1 MLSFSVRLFEE
12 INLIGEGSHSLLR
25 KKPEWPMFETDRMKP
40 SATIIRG
47 QNSSAISQKNVGN
60 PGV

>member
-1 MLSFSVRLFEE
+1 
-12 INLIGEGSHSLLR
+12 
-25 KKPEWPMFETDRMKP
+25 MKP

-60 PGV
+60 PGVWVWRCHEDENC